1 MSRIAKIVG
10 LAVPVMAACFLSS
23 CRQEPD
29 PGITEK
35 VDLLEAEIRD
45 RDAQIVALQE
55 EAGAASQ
62 SVSTTPA
69 APNLDGA
76 RAAYFGF
83 VESLQGKLAAA
94 LPDTKVAA
102 PTMFPVDGPDMARP
116 ILSKAGYRITRGDGS
131 TGEVTI
137 PLAASPDG
145 EWEMPDTDKI
155 VAAFKAVPASR
166 PKPAQQAAAPAPEV
180 RPKPVDVM
188 GAGRTIEVQWPED
201 KRPAAPKQPAL
212 PQRPAA
218 QKPTAPP
225 KPALP
230 KKVMPS
236 DRDVII
242 DFE

>member
-10 LAVPVMAACFLSS
+10 LAVPVIAAGFLAS

-45 RDAQIVALQE
+45 RDGQIAALQSE
-55 EAGAASQ
+55 MESASKSESAA
-62 SVSTTPA
+62 PA
-69 APNLDGA
+69 APDLDAA
-76 RAAYFGF
+76 RSAYFGF

-94 LPDTKVAA
+94 LPDAKVAA
-102 PTMFPVDGPDMARP
+102 PTMFPVDGPDMAHP
-116 ILSKAGYRITRGDGS
+116 ILSKAGYRITRADGS
-131 TGEVTI
+131 IGEVTI

-145 EWEMPDTDKI
+145 AWEMPDTDKI
-155 VAAFKAVPASR
+155 AASFKAAPASR
-166 PKPAQQAAAPAPEV
+166 PKPTQQAAAPET

-201 KRPAAPKQPAL
+201 KRPAAP
-212 PQRPAA
+212 QRPAP
-218 QKPTAPP
+218 QKPAQPAAPA

-242 DFE
+242 DFDR